1 LAENTRNTVWESNAR
16 FSYLHPMSPR
26 SKVVSTTSL
35 RTNQMTALERRLD
48 GLLQDRKGK
57 GRFRQLREYNQSI
70 DSSLIDFVRPP
81 YLWFKLTSSR
91 PMTTS
96 L

>member
-1 LAENTRNTVWESNAR
+1 
-16 FSYLHPMSPR
+16 MSPR

-35 RTNQMTALERRLD
+35 RTNQMTALERRLN

-57 GRFRQLREYNQSI
+57 GRFRQLREYNQST

-81 YLWFKLTSSR
+81 LL
-91 PMTTS
+91 
-96 L
+96 